1 MSIDVWENLKNVIC
15 ISAPDISVCHNILLF
30 LGRLQFPAH
39 NDQHGNEA
47 GGSPDEIGYGLR
59 EKNTVY
65 GRGYPAEEKYG
76 KRGHDNNL
84 SEDGKKMAYLAF
96 PRAWN
101 TVCPENCR
109 DIIKK
114 PK

>member
-1 MSIDVWENLKNVIC
+1 MLYVYQHLIL
-15 ISAPDISVCHNILLF
+15 SVCHNILLF

-47 GGSPDEIGYGLR
+47 CGSPDEIGYGLR
-59 EKNTVY
+59 EKNTIY
-65 GRGYPAEEKYG
+65 GRDIQRGRSMVRGATITTFLRMEK
-76 KRGHDNNL
+76 K
-84 SEDGKKMAYLAF
+84 DGIFGF
-96 PRAWN
+96 PKSWN